1 MSKSSTPTVLY
12 GMTNEGL
19 QYKAAAERILKKC
32 DTAMDSC
39 YAAPR
44 LEMGQ
49 VFRLTFQPPPPPPPY
64 PAKIPQDLAQSKDD
78 LSRRDVRPPPTPQH
92 PPPQPISPTLH
103 PIQSATG
110 LAPTRRMPGRLYCN
124 GRQMFRKSPLHV

>member
-1 MSKSSTPTVLY
+1 MRVHEIHAADNSSATTVRTTMEYGEARTKYLEYALSADGEILYSSTHVMSTNSTTTVLY

-49 VFRLTFQPPPPPPPY
+49 VFRLTFQPPPPPPP
-64 PAKIPQDLAQSKDD
+64 L
-78 LSRRDVRPPPTPQH
+78 
-92 PPPQPISPTLH
+92 
-103 PIQSATG
+103 
-110 LAPTRRMPGRLYCN
+110 PG
-124 GRQMFRKSPLHV
+124 